1 MKVVDGVVDEEGSV
15 RFTDSVELS
24 AGQRVLV
31 TILDEP
37 AESGER
43 DITGLK
49 GCIAYSGR
57 PISIE
62 EMNAAIAERASQL

>member
-1 MKVVDGVVDEEGSV
+1 MKVVDGVVDEEGIV
-15 RFTDSVELS
+15 RFTDSVRLP

-37 AESGER
+37 DEPGER
-43 DITGLK
+43 DITSLK
-49 GCIAYSGR
+49 GCVAYSG
-57 PISIE
+57 PPVSIE